1 MGKCVCGRSPTGMC
15 NGWHRLTVE
24 EYEVKKKE
32 YEEKNETTISESK
45 GSQTSTMD

>member
-45 GSQTSTMD
+45 RS